1 MKSLKLT
8 ALVFLLC
15 LGACAHQQAPVE
27 QAALP
32 AVDVYLL
39 PMSNFPEQWSGQ
51 LAQLLAQETG
61 LRVKSSLRFAP
72 LALAPMPES
81 HQYAAEDILAQSLQV
96 ARGLP
101 GVSPSTY
108 FMVLTMSDIN
118 TKSRSFRFQF
128 SFHDKS
134 MNASVVSAARMLNF
148 QGEEPRIDALAMQRL
163 HKMTKRAVGEMKL
176 GWVRT
181 SDRRD
186 VMFAPIM
193 SIQDIDAMG
202 LTHHEK

>member
-1 MKSLKLT
+1 MKSLKLA
-8 ALVFLLC
+8 ALVFLFC
-15 LGACAHQQAPVE
+15 LGACAHQQATVE

-32 AVDVYLL
+32 PVDVYLL

-51 LAQLLAQETG
+51 MAQLLARETG

-72 LALAPMPES
+72 LDLAPMPET

-101 GVSPSTY
+101 GVSPNTY

-118 TKSRSFRFQF
+118 TRSRSFRFQF
-128 SFHDKS
+128 SFHDKGK
-134 MNASVVSAARMLNF
+134 NASVLSAARMLNF
-148 QGEEPRIDALAMQRL
+148 QGAEPSIDARAMQRF
-163 HKMTKRAVGEMKL
+163 HKMTKRAIGEMKL

-181 SDRRD
+181 LDRQD
-186 VMFAPIM
+186 LMFAPIM

-202 LTHHEK
+202 LTHRKP

>member
-15 LGACAHQQAPVE
+15 LGACTHQQAPVE
-27 QAALP
+27 QAAP
-32 AVDVYLL
+32 PPVDVYLL

-51 LAQLLAQETG
+51 LAQMLAQETG
-61 LRVKSSLRFAP
+61 LRIKSSLSLAP
-72 LALAPMPES
+72 LDLAPMPET
-81 HQYAAEDILAQSLQV
+81 HQYAAEDILAHSLPV

-101 GVSPSTY
+101 GVSPNTY
-108 FMVLTMSDIN
+108 FMALTMSDIN

-134 MNASVVSAARMLNF
+134 QHASVVSAARMLNF
-148 QGEEPRIDALAMQRL
+148 QGEQPSIDTLTMQRF

-181 SDRRD
+181 SDRQD

-193 SIQDIDAMG
+193 SLQDIDAMG
-202 LTHHEK
+202 LTHREP